1 MDYTDNKIAIVGYG
15 VEGRAAADYL
25 SKHGAQ
31 ISILDGNEST
41 STDERHKLITGKDYL
56 ENLADYDLVVR
67 SPSIRPELLKTA
79 KKVTSSTQ
87 IFFDNCIGS
96 IIGITGTKGKG
107 TTSSLSAKLL
117 ESQGVKVLLGGNIGV
132 PMLSFLDDV
141 EPSDAVILELS
152 SFQLCDLEARS
163 EIAVCLMIEPDHMN
177 WHKDMAEYIRDKA
190 NITKNQRQSDVL
202 IYHPTNRNTA
212 EVVENSQATKIPAI
226 NQNVQIQ
233 DDELILR
240 GIKLMPVKQVGLIGD
255 HNLENITS
263 ALNVLDQYCSKHD
276 LEIDFELAAEVLRKF
291 IGLPNRLEFIR
302 ELNGV
307 RYINDSYSSTPS
319 AAIAGIKA
327 VDQPVIAIIGGV
339 DKGVELDALAESLI
353 DIKQAVLIGQTAII
367 LKTRLESRG
376 ASNFV
381 VVDGDMKQ
389 IINSCQSLAEPGDTV
404 LMSPGSSSFDMF
416 LNFTDRGNQFR
427 DVVNNL

>member
-41 STDERHKLITGKDYL
+41 LTDKRYRFIAGRDYL

-79 KKVTSSTQ
+79 KRVTSSTQ
-87 IFFDNCIGS
+87 IFFDNCLGN
-96 IIGITGTKGKG
+96 IIGVTGTKGKG

-117 ESQGVKVLLGGNIGV
+117 ESQGVKVWLGGNIGV
-132 PMLSFLDDV
+132 PMLSFLDNVQPGDV
-141 EPSDAVILELS
+141 AILELS
-152 SFQLCDLEARS
+152 SFQLCDLEARP

-177 WHKDMAEYIRDKA
+177 WHKDMAEYVTAKA

-202 IYHPTNRNTA
+202 IYHPTNQNTA
-212 EVVENSQATKIPAI
+212 KVVKNSQAIKIPAI

-233 DDELILR
+233 NDDLVFR
-240 GIKLMPVKQVGLIGD
+240 SVKLMPVNEVGLIGV

-263 ALNVLDQYCSKHD
+263 ALNVLNKYCSKHD
-276 LEIDFELAAEVLRKF
+276 LEIDLEAVVEVLREF
-291 IGLPNRLEFIR
+291 IGLPNRLEFVR
-302 ELNGV
+302 KFNGV

-327 VDQPVIAIIGGV
+327 VGEPVIAIIGGV
-339 DKGVELDALAESLI
+339 DKGVDLDKLAESLTE
-353 DIKQAVLIGQTAII
+353 IKHVVLIGQTAEI
-367 LKTRLESRG
+367 LRTKLLALGSTD
-376 ASNFV
+376 FV
-381 VVDGDMKQ
+381 VVDGEMEQ
-389 IINSCQSLAEPGDTV
+389 IINTCQNLSEPGDTI

-427 DVVNNL
+427 VVVNNL